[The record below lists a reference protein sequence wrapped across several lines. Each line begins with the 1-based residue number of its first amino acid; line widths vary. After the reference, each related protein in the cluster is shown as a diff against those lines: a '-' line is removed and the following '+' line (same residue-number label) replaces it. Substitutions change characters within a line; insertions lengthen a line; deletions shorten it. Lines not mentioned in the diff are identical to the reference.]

1 MAENWDQIQTLQM
14 SLQTAELRLG
24 PQEDIRELRLSC
36 SLVTIARGTCNLTIT
51 SKDTAPLSPCGTIHI
66 SIDRPVMTAKIALST
81 HDFTSIADALSLPSI
96 RPVSVILALQEQL
109 SVSVEGFLRIETDRN
124 IAIAG
129 ISTQIPL
136 K

>member
-1 MAENWDQIQTLQM
+1 MSEHWEQIQTLQM

-36 SLVTIARGTCNLTIT
+36 SLLSIARGSCLLVIT
-51 SKDTAPLSPCGTIHI
+51 AHDTASPSPCGTIHI
-66 SIDRPVMTAKIALST
+66 SADRPVMAAEIVLSNR
-81 HDFTSIADALSLPSI
+81 DFDRLTEGLSRPTL
-96 RPVSVILALQEQL
+96 RPVSVILALQHQL
-109 SVSVEGFLRIETDRN
+109 SVSMEGFLRIETDQH
-124 IAIAG
+124 IDIVG